1 MTNFG
6 NDYDFGGGYS
16 ITLDWETRLAVIHEV
31 AQALD
36 YLHDGY
42 EKRVLHRDIKANNI
56 MLDSNYNAKL
66 GDYKN
71 NIVYWVWDLYGKG
84 KVLGAIDARLD
95 K

>member
-71 NIVYWVWDLYGKG
+71 IIVYWV
-84 KVLGAIDARLD
+84 
-95 K
+95 